1 MAQYNAKQI
10 LLEYNTDKEIK
21 RFPHSIQKE
30 FVQLIKELA
39 HYGVLKYPNARKLSG
54 HDLFEMRIKNNGI
67 YRCIYCYTQDSV
79 LLLCAFKKKIQKTPL
94 REIEK
99 AKKRKQSLI

>member
-10 LLEYNTDKEIK
+10 LLEYNADKEIR
-21 RFPHSIQKE
+21 RFPRSIQKE

-39 HYGVLKYPNARKLSG
+39 HYGFLKYPNAKKFSG
-54 HDLFEMRIKNNGI
+54 HDLFEIRIKNNGI
-67 YRCIYCYTQDSV
+67 YRFIYCYTQDFV
-79 LLLCAFKKKIQKTPL
+79 LFLCAFKKKMQKTPL